1 MQQQSKSW
9 KTDWLSYCSQGLKFT
24 EILKYLLEEKILKEN
39 YDNIVVTTDYK
50 NILNILS
57 FKRANR

>member
-1 MQQQSKSW
+1 MKDRLTQ
-9 KTDWLSYCSQGLKFT
+9 LLFT
-24 EILKYLLEEKILKEN
+24 RFKIHRNIKKLEEKILKEN
-39 YDNIVVTTDYK
+39 YDNIVVTTDNK